1 MCFLGGFF
9 VKLFVTLIHYI
20 NSSFKRPENRAHFA
34 VFQKKPQNNNME
46 SNNLLTIYSIQFN
59 LLLSSRKLHL
69 ILNLNVNSLD
79 RLLGEKCQLRREAF
93 QPQKIMHAL
102 GVYGL
107 FASLLSIKKEENN

>member
-1 MCFLGGFF
+1 
-9 VKLFVTLIHYI
+9 
-20 NSSFKRPENRAHFA
+20 
-34 VFQKKPQNNNME
+34 ME

-69 ILNLNVNSLD
+69 ILYLNVNSLD
-79 RLLGEKCQLRREAF
+79 RLLGEKCQLCREAF

-107 FASLLSIKKEENN
+107 FASLLSIKKEEENNWTQLFAVIWTQHLTEKNKTTKSSKTVAYQGWVFQK